1 MNQEENL
8 FFKMIYEV
16 SDYAIIMLDSDGNVM
31 NWNIG
36 AQRIKGYQ
44 ADEIV
49 GKSFRNFYTD
59 KDKAEGK
66 PDELL
71 QIAKSQGTAR
81 DEGWRKKKDGTY
93 FWGSITITAIHDNQ
107 GAITGFS
114 KVTRDLT
121 ERKNAENEL
130 IERSKELEKKNREL
144 EQFAYI
150 ASHDLQEPLRTI
162 TCLHELLR
170 ANFIDTLDEKTIQV
184 LDYINEAK
192 QRMRSLIHG
201 LLDYSRIGKESQL
214 IDVDVNKLIRD
225 VQVDLKL
232 LIEDAQ
238 AEIIADELPVV
249 SAFEIE
255 IRQMFTNLITNA
267 IKFRAAGQKPVIY
280 ISGKEKRGV
289 WTFSVKDNGIGI
301 PKNFHEKIFVI
312 FQRLHSRET
321 YEGTGIGLAHCHKI
335 AQLHK
340 GDIWVESEEGK
351 GSTFY
356 FTVDTHK
363 LKSE

>member
-1 MNQEENL
+1 M
-8 FFKMIYEV
+8 
-16 SDYAIIMLDSDGNVM
+16 
-31 NWNIG
+31 
-36 AQRIKGYQ
+36 
-44 ADEIV
+44 
-49 GKSFRNFYTD
+49 
-59 KDKAEGK
+59 
-66 PDELL
+66 
-71 QIAKSQGTAR
+71 
-81 DEGWRKKKDGTY
+81 
-93 FWGSITITAIHDNQ
+93 
-107 GAITGFS
+107 
-114 KVTRDLT
+114 
-121 ERKNAENEL
+121 
-130 IERSKELEKKNREL
+130 
-144 EQFAYI
+144 
-150 ASHDLQEPLRTI
+150 
-162 TCLHELLR
+162 HELLR

-184 LDYINEAK
+184 LDYINEAT